1 MKVWVD
7 ANLSP
12 AIAPWMTQEIG
23 CNAWSAQRLGLL
35 TATDRQIFEKAR
47 EEDAVILTKDG
58 DFIDLVNRFGP
69 PPRVVW
75 LTCGN
80 TTTARLRQIMA
91 TQWVRVEAL
100 LHDGHPVVELTDST
114 SD

>member
-23 CNAWSAQRLGLL
+23 CEAWSVQRLGLL
-35 TATDRQIFEKAR
+35 TATDSEIFEKAR

-58 DFIDLVNRFGP
+58 DFIDLVNRHGT

-75 LTCGN
+75 LSCGN
-80 TTTARLRQIMA
+80 TTNARLRQIMT
-91 TQWVRVEAL
+91 TQWVRVDQL
-100 LHDGHPVVELTDST
+100 LREGHPVVELTDSIGN
-114 SD
+114 